1 MPIAAMAAAT
11 ADARLRLRTE
21 GRRFATRMSETMP
34 LPAIRDI
41 TGPVPMYRE
50 PIRTPIFEQMME
62 SRQQGPSRNGGDRSK
77 NGQQQR
83 GRHAR

>member
-11 ADARLRLRTE
+11 ADARQRLRNE
-21 GRRFATRMSETMP
+21 GRRFATAMSETMP

-50 PIRTPIFEQMME
+50 PIRTPIYEQMV
-62 SRQQGPSRNGGDRSK
+62 RSMQVDPTRDK
-77 NGQQQR
+77 RHQR